1 MSSCLQEHKVIRMSQ
16 VYFRSIVIFCTVCI
30 LSTLSAAAPD
40 DDETGDYIHYR
51 LGIKYKEE
59 KRYDDAIEEFRKT
72 LASYPDNYNA
82 YMHVAEIRALQG
94 EHNLAAYNLKKALQY
109 NPGWNKAHKMLAR
122 EYELD
127 GQVQNA
133 ISELQIYMQLCDPA
147 ERDSIQKVID
157 RLIVK
162 GPQLQPSQTSKN
174 DQSKQVTKTELL
186 KEKITAQQGVPAKD
200 TLRKQFPVVLAGT
213 GNEGADQ
220 LFKEA
225 VRLYE
230 TKKYMEALD
239 KLKQVRSVVP
249 SFPGVYYYGG
259 LIRMETGQNKMAK
272 INFLKGVDY
281 PSVGYNSYLHIGKI
295 LADEQ
300 NYNEAIKYM
309 SIFVD
314 KASSETD
321 KKNGRDLIASYRK
334 KMGGG
339 TVDKNISGETSL
351 KMQGTGEIPDSND
364 PVAGRVIPQEKYITP
379 IEIQIDSLLSMMTV
393 DTLTDAGQ
401 KLLGGIREFQN
412 ANYDQAIKEFRRILA
427 SNPAGTVALN
437 CIYNTGICYY
447 KLHLFKDAENQFQ
460 QVIDKFPDHGAAS
473 QCLFLKACTY
483 LERKD
488 NGVAEKL
495 LRKFLQA
502 NKDHR
507 WAGYA
512 YERLGD
518 AYLEMGQDRKTI
530 DAYVQAV
537 AKVNNPVDHVR
548 IYFKTGN
555 VYVKL
560 DNPSRAIDA
569 YKQAIA
575 IGEKQSVFTRVPDA
589 YYRIADEMY
598 KQKEYKIA
606 LEYYTKVTRKYTA
619 FQETPWGL
627 FQIGTIYKNL
637 KDYQKAIDTFKDLI
651 KRFPDDYWAR
661 QAKAK
666 MEDTIW
672 ESEYQNILR

>member
-1 MSSCLQEHKVIRMSQ
+1 MTHAYWRPGIFLCI
-16 VYFRSIVIFCTVCI
+16 VYMLSILTVTA
-30 LSTLSAAAPD
+30 LGE
-40 DDETGDYIHYR
+40 DETGDYIHYR
-51 LGIKYKEE
+51 LGLKYKEE

-82 YMHVAEIRALQG
+82 YMHVAEIRSLQG

-133 ISELQIYMQLCDPA
+133 ISELQIYMPLCDPA
-147 ERDSIQKVID
+147 ERDSIQKVIN

-162 GPQLQPSQTSKN
+162 GPQLQSSQGTKN
-174 DQSKQVTKTELL
+174 DLSKPVTRTEQSKDVLPV
-186 KEKITAQQGVPAKD
+186 QQGVSVKD
-200 TLRKQFPVVLAGT
+200 TVRKQHTGVLASS

-220 LFKEA
+220 QFKEA
-225 VRLYE
+225 VKYYE
-230 TKKYMEALD
+230 SKKYDEALE

-249 SFPGVYYYGG
+249 SFTGVYYYGG
-259 LIRMETGQNKMAK
+259 LIRLETGQNKMAK
-272 INFLKGVDY
+272 INFLKGVEY
-281 PSVGYNSYLHIGKI
+281 PSEGYNGYLHIGKI
-295 LADEQ
+295 LAEEQ

-309 SIFVD
+309 SLFVD
-314 KASSETD
+314 KAPSEAE
-321 KKNGRDLIASYRK
+321 KRIGRELIGLYRK
-334 KMGGG
+334 KMGVGAPVANVPVA
-339 TVDKNISGETSL
+339 TAVAT
-351 KMQGTGEIPDSND
+351 QGDINLPDDND

-412 ANYDQAIKEFRRILA
+412 ANYDQSIKEFRRILA
-427 SNPAGTVALN
+427 SNPTGTVALN

-447 KLHLFKDAENQFQ
+447 KLHLFRDAENQFQ
-460 QVIDKFPDHGAAS
+460 QVIDKFPDHSAAS
-473 QCLFLKACTY
+473 QSLFLKACTY
-483 LERKD
+483 LERHD
-488 NGVAEKL
+488 NGVGETL
-495 LRKFLQA
+495 LRNFLQA

-518 AYLEMGQDRKTI
+518 AYLEMGQDKKAI

-537 AKVNNPVDHVR
+537 AKINNAADYVR

-560 DNPSRAIDA
+560 ENPSRAIDA
-569 YKQAIA
+569 FKQSIA

-589 YYRIADEMY
+589 YYRIGDEMY
-598 KQKEYKIA
+598 KQKEYKSA

-637 KDYQKAIDTFKDLI
+637 KEYQNAIDTFKDLI
-651 KRFPDDYWAR
+651 KRFPDDYWAK

-672 ESEYQNILR
+672 ESEYQNVLR

>member
-1 MSSCLQEHKVIRMSQ
+1 MLEHKVIRMTNAHLRPGNILCI
-16 VYFRSIVIFCTVCI
+16 VFMLSILTF
-30 LSTLSAAAPD
+30 AAPGE
-40 DDETGDYIHYR
+40 DETGDYIHYR
-51 LGIKYKEE
+51 LGMKYKEE

-82 YMHVAEIRALQG
+82 YMNVAEIRSLQG

-133 ISELQIYMQLCDPA
+133 ISELQIYMPLSDPA
-147 ERDSIQKVID
+147 ERDSIQKVIN

-162 GPQLQPSQTSKN
+162 GPQLQSSQTTKT
-174 DQSKQVTKTELL
+174 DLSKQVSKTDRS
-186 KEKITAQQGVPAKD
+186 KQTIPVQQSTVVKD
-200 TLRKQFPVVLAGT
+200 TLRKQYPVELAGS

-220 LFKEA
+220 QFKEA
-225 VRLYE
+225 VKLYE
-230 TKKYMEALD
+230 SKKYDEALE
-239 KLKQVRSVVP
+239 KLKQVRSIVP
-249 SFPGVYYYGG
+249 SFTGVYYYGG
-259 LIRMETGQNKMAK
+259 LIRRETGQNKMAK
-272 INFLKGVDY
+272 INFLKGIDY
-281 PSVGYNSYLHIGKI
+281 QSEGYNGYLHIGKI
-295 LADEQ
+295 LAEEQ

-309 SIFVD
+309 SLFVD
-314 KASSETD
+314 KAPSETE
-321 KKNGRDLIASYRK
+321 KRIGRDLIASYRK
-334 KMGGG
+334 KTG
-339 TVDKNISGETSL
+339 TGNAVANVPGETAVTTQDS
-351 KMQGTGEIPDSND
+351 PDLPDDND

-412 ANYDQAIKEFRRILA
+412 ANYDQSIKEFRRILA
-427 SNPAGTVALN
+427 SNPTGTVALN

-460 QVIDKFPDHGAAS
+460 QVIDKFPDQGAAVQS
-473 QCLFLKACTY
+473 LFLKACTY
-483 LERKD
+483 LERRD
-488 NGVAEKL
+488 NGVGETL
-495 LRKFLQA
+495 LRNFLQA

-518 AYLEMGQDRKTI
+518 AYLEMGQDKKAI

-537 AKVNNPVDHVR
+537 AKMNYAADLVR

-560 DNPSRAIDA
+560 ENSSRAIEA
-569 YKQAIA
+569 FKQAIA

-598 KQKEYKIA
+598 KQKDYKGA
-606 LEYYTKVTRKYTA
+606 LDYYTKVIRKYGA

-627 FQIGTIYKNL
+627 FQTGTIYKNL
-637 KDYQKAIDTFKDLI
+637 KEYQNAIDIFKDLI
-651 KRFPDDYWAR
+651 KRFPDDYWAK

-672 ESEYQNILR
+672 ESEYQNVLK

>member
-1 MSSCLQEHKVIRMSQ
+1 MTHANLRPGVILC
-16 VYFRSIVIFCTVCI
+16 IVLMLSI
-30 LSTLSAAAPD
+30 LSVTAHSE
-40 DDETGDYIHYR
+40 DETGDYIHYR

-59 KRYDDAIEEFRKT
+59 KRYDDAIESFRKT

-82 YMHVAEIRALQG
+82 YMHVAEIRSLQG

-133 ISELQIYMQLCDPA
+133 ISELQIYIPLCDPA
-147 ERDSIQKVID
+147 ERDSIQKVIN
-157 RLIVK
+157 RLITK
-162 GPQLQPSQTSKN
+162 GPQLQSPQVIKT
-174 DQSKQVTKTELL
+174 DQSKHLTP
-186 KEKITAQQGVPAKD
+186 AQTGGSVKD
-200 TLRKQFPVVLAGT
+200 TVRKQYPVVLAGS
-213 GNEGADQ
+213 GNEASDQ

-225 VRLYE
+225 VKLYE
-230 TKKYMEALD
+230 SKKYNEALEL
-239 KLKQVRSVVP
+239 LKQVRSIVP
-249 SFPGVYYYGG
+249 SFTGVYYYGG
-259 LIRMETGQNKMAK
+259 LIRRETGQNKMAK
-272 INFLKGVDY
+272 INFLKGVEY
-281 PSVGYNSYLHIGKI
+281 PLEGYNGYLHIGKI
-295 LADEQ
+295 LAEEQ

-309 SIFVD
+309 SLFVD
-314 KASSETD
+314 KALSETE
-321 KKNGRDLIASYRK
+321 KKIGRDLIASYRK
-334 KMGGG
+334 K
-339 TVDKNISGETSL
+339 L
-351 KMQGTGEIPDSND
+351 GTGAAIVNEPGDTAVKTNGSIDLPDDD

-412 ANYDQAIKEFRRILA
+412 ANYDQSIKEFRRILA
-427 SNPAGTVALN
+427 SNPTGTVALN
-437 CIYNTGICYY
+437 SIYNTGICYY

-473 QCLFLKACTY
+473 QSLFLKACTY
-483 LERKD
+483 LERRD
-488 NGVAEKL
+488 NGVGENL
-495 LRKFLQA
+495 LRNFLQT
-502 NKDHR
+502 NKEHR

-518 AYLEMGQDRKTI
+518 AYLEIGQDKKAI

-537 AKVNNPVDHVR
+537 AKINSFADHVR

-560 DNPSRAIDA
+560 ENPSRAIDA
-569 YKQAIA
+569 FKQAIA

-598 KQKEYKIA
+598 KQKEYKSA
-606 LEYYTKVTRKYTA
+606 LEYYSKVTRKYAA

-637 KDYQKAIDTFKDLI
+637 KEYQNAIDTFKDLI
-651 KRFPDDYWAR
+651 KRFPDDYWAK

-666 MEDTIW
+666 MDDTIW
-672 ESEYQNILR
+672 ESEYQSVLK

>member
-1 MSSCLQEHKVIRMSQ
+1 MSSCLQEYKVIRMANAFS
-16 VYFRSIVIFCTVCI
+16 SHGIILCIIFMLSLFTV
-30 LSTLSAAAPD
+30 TVPGE
-40 DDETGDYIHYR
+40 DETGDYIHYR

-59 KRYDDAIEEFRKT
+59 NRYDDAIEAFRKT

-82 YMHVAEIRALQG
+82 YMHVAEIRSLQG

-133 ISELQIYMQLCDPA
+133 ISELQIYMQFCDPA
-147 ERDSIQKVID
+147 ERDSIQKVIH
-157 RLIVK
+157 RLLIK
-162 GPQLQPSQTSKN
+162 GPQLPKFEQSKQIAKT
-174 DQSKQVTKTELL
+174 DQSKAVIPTQKGVIVNDTIRKHYTGEL
-186 KEKITAQQGVPAKD
+186 AVS
-200 TLRKQFPVVLAGT
+200 

-220 LFKEA
+220 QFKEA
-225 VRLYE
+225 VKLYHA
-230 TKKYMEALD
+230 KKYNEALD

-249 SFPGVYYYGG
+249 SFTGVYYYGG
-259 LIRMETGQNKMAK
+259 LIRSETGQNKMAK

-281 PSVGYNSYLHIGKI
+281 PLEGYNGYLHVGKI

-309 SIFVD
+309 SLFVNN
-314 KASSETD
+314 APSEEEKRIGRNLIAAYRAKMGSGAAANTPPETAVPAQEH
-321 KKNGRDLIASYRK
+321 RDL
-334 KMGGG
+334 
-339 TVDKNISGETSL
+339 
-351 KMQGTGEIPDSND
+351 PDDND
-364 PVAGRVIPQEKYITP
+364 PVAGRIIPQEKYITP

-412 ANYDQAIKEFRRILA
+412 ANYDQSIKEFRRILA
-427 SNPAGTVALN
+427 SNPSGTVALN
-437 CIYNTGICYY
+437 CIYNTGMCYY

-460 QVIDKFPDHGAAS
+460 QVIDKFPDHAAAS
-473 QCLFLKACTY
+473 QSLFLKACTY
-483 LERKD
+483 LERRD
-488 NGVAEKL
+488 NGVGENL
-495 LRKFLQA
+495 LRNFLQT
-502 NKDHR
+502 NKEHR

-518 AYLEMGQDRKTI
+518 AYLEMGQDKKAI
-530 DAYVQAV
+530 DAYIQSV
-537 AKVNNPVDHVR
+537 AKINNAADQVR

-560 DNPSRAIDA
+560 ENPSRAIDA
-569 YKQAIA
+569 FKQAIV
-575 IGEKQSVFTRVPDA
+575 IGEKQAVFTRVPDA
-589 YYRIADEMY
+589 YYRIADELY
-598 KQKEYKIA
+598 KQKEYKSA
-606 LEYYTKVTRKYTA
+606 LDYYSKVTRKYAA

-637 KDYQKAIDTFKDLI
+637 KEYQNAIDTFKDLI
-651 KRFPDDYWAR
+651 KRYPDDYWSK
-661 QAKAK
+661 QAKTK

-672 ESEYQNILR
+672 ESEYQNVLK

>member
-1 MSSCLQEHKVIRMSQ
+1 MSSCMQEHKVIRMLQ
-16 VYFRSIVIFCTVCI
+16 VYLRSIVILCI
-30 LSTLSAAAPD
+30 ISIWSTLSAAAPG
-40 DDETGDYIHYR
+40 DDETGNNIHYR

-82 YMHVAEIRALQG
+82 YMHVAEIRSLQG

-109 NPGWNKAHKMLAR
+109 NPGWNKAHKKLAR

-133 ISELQIYMQLCDPA
+133 ITELQIYMQLCDPA

-162 GPQLQPSQTSKN
+162 GSQLQSLQTGKN
-174 DQSKQVTKTELL
+174 DQSKQVTKTEQ
-186 KEKITAQQGVPAKD
+186 KTQAQKSVPAKD
-200 TLRKQFPVVLAGT
+200 AVRKQTPAVLAST

-225 VRLYE
+225 VQLYE
-230 TKKYMEALD
+230 SKKYPEALD
-239 KLKQVRSVVP
+239 KLKKIRSVVP
-249 SFPGVYYYGG
+249 SFPGIYYYAG
-259 LIRMETGQNKMAK
+259 LIRRETGQNRMAK

-281 PSVGYNSYLHIGKI
+281 PSEGYNSYLHLGKI
-295 LADEQ
+295 LAGEQ

-309 SIFVD
+309 SLFVD
-314 KASSETD
+314 KARSEAD
-321 KKNGRDLIASYRK
+321 KKNGQDLIALYRK
-334 KMGGG
+334 KMGGE
-339 TVDKNISGETSL
+339 TVDKNISETSL
-351 KMQGTGEIPDSND
+351 KIQGTGEIADSND
-364 PVAGRVIPQEKYITP
+364 PVAGRVIPQEQYITP

-401 KLLGGIREFQN
+401 KLLGGIRAFQN

-437 CIYNTGICYY
+437 SVYNTGVCYY

-460 QVIDKFPDHGAAS
+460 QVIEKFPDHWAAS
-473 QCLFLKACTY
+473 QSLFLKACTY

-495 LRKFLQA
+495 LRKFLQE
-502 NKDHR
+502 NKNHR

-518 AYLEMGQDRKTI
+518 AYLEMGQDKKTI

-537 AKVNNPVDHVR
+537 AKVSNPADHVR

-569 YKQAIA
+569 FKQAIA
-575 IGEKQSVFTRVPDA
+575 IGEKRSVFTRVPDA

-598 KQKEYKIA
+598 KQKHYKNA

-637 KDYQKAIDTFKDLI
+637 KEFQKAIDTFKDLI
-651 KRFPDDYWAR
+651 NRFPDDYWAR

-672 ESEYQNILR
+672 ESEYQNVLR

>member
-1 MSSCLQEHKVIRMSQ
+1 IRS
-16 VYFRSIVIFCTVCI
+16 
-30 LSTLSAAAPD
+30 
-40 DDETGDYIHYR
+40 
-51 LGIKYKEE
+51 
-59 KRYDDAIEEFRKT
+59 
-72 LASYPDNYNA
+72 
-82 YMHVAEIRALQG
+82 LQG
-94 EHNLAAYNLKKALQY
+94 DHNLSAYNLKKSLQY

-157 RLIVK
+157 RLIIR
-162 GPQLQPSQTSKN
+162 GPQPQPLKVPIT
-174 DQSKQVTKTELL
+174 DQSKKV
-186 KEKITAQQGVPAKD
+186 IPVQQGVSAKD
-200 TLRKQFPVVLAGT
+200 PLRKQYPAVLAGS

-220 LFKEA
+220 QFKEA
-225 VRLYE
+225 VSLYE
-230 TKKYMEALD
+230 SKKYNEALD
-239 KLKQVRSVVP
+239 KLKQVRGVVP
-249 SFPGVYYYGG
+249 SFTGVYYYGG
-259 LIRMETGQNKMAK
+259 LIRRETGQNKMAK
-272 INFLKGVDY
+272 INFLKGIGY
-281 PSVGYNSYLHIGKI
+281 PSEGYNGYLHVGKI
-295 LADEQ
+295 LAEEQ

-309 SIFVD
+309 SLFID
-314 KASSETD
+314 KAPSEAE
-321 KKNGRDLIASYRK
+321 KKIGRDLIALYRK
-334 KMGGG
+334 KMGTGAAVG
-339 TVDKNISGETSL
+339 NVPDETTAKTEDAS
-351 KMQGTGEIPDSND
+351 EIPDDND
-364 PVAGRVIPQEKYITP
+364 PVESRIIPQEKYITP

-412 ANYDQAIKEFRRILA
+412 ANYDQSIKEFRRILA
-427 SNPAGTVALN
+427 SNPTGTVALN
-437 CIYNTGICYY
+437 SIYNTGICYY

-473 QCLFLKACTY
+473 QSLFLKACTY
-483 LERKD
+483 LERRD
-488 NGVAEKL
+488 NGVGEKL
-495 LRKFLQA
+495 LRNFLQT

-518 AYLEMGQDRKTI
+518 AYLEMGQDKKVI
-530 DAYVQAV
+530 DAYLQAV
-537 AKVNNPVDHVR
+537 TKMNTATDHVR

-560 DNPSRAIDA
+560 ENPSRAIDA
-569 YKQAIA
+569 FRQAIA

-598 KQKEYKIA
+598 KQKEYKNA
-606 LEYYTKVTRKYTA
+606 LEYYTKVTRKYPA
-619 FQETPWGL
+619 FQETPWGQ

-637 KDYQKAIDTFKDLI
+637 KEYQKAIDTFKDLI
-651 KRFPDDYWAR
+651 KQFPDDYWAK

-672 ESEYQNILR
+672 ESEYQNVLK